1 MCFTAIRKGSDVI
14 VWNWIPSGED
24 PTLAFTC
31 ALSSAKTYDLIRLQR
46 MSVSTNESQS
56 VGRKWNSA
64 VIYGFGWHLTKCH
77 ISVPLLLW
85 GALVCTYNFPSFHF
99 SNFAILANITKQ
111 GAQTFHVFMGRF
123 HKTFITFFP
132 LFWTRV
138 HFCDWLSEDEGR
150 CVRVRVL
157 WELWLIVALLQL
169 SWKPKS
175 NLVHLTEIE
184 GKYRMFSCTILSFIL
199 LGKN

>member
-1 MCFTAIRKGSDVI
+1 MRQRPESPETQMCFTAIREGSNVI
-14 VWNWIPSGED
+14 VWNWILSGKD

-31 ALSSAKTYDLIRLQR
+31 ALSSAKTYDWIRLQR
-46 MSVSTNESQS
+46 MSLSTNESQS

-77 ISVPLLLW
+77 VFVLLLLR
-85 GALVCTYNFPSFHF
+85 GALVCTYNLPSFHF

-132 LFWTRV
+132 PFRTRV
-138 HFCDWLSEDEGR
+138 HFCDWLSEDRGR
-150 CVRVRVL
+150 RGRVRVL
-157 WELWLIVALLQL
+157 WELRLPAALLQQPCNW
-169 SWKPKS
+169 S
-175 NLVHLTEIE
+175 I
-184 GKYRMFSCTILSFIL
+184 
-199 LGKN
+199 